1 MDHIQS
7 IRAFVTV
14 VRLES
19 YTKAARQL
27 NLSIA
32 SLSRAVSSLESHTQ
46 TRLVNRTSRQVS
58 LAPGARDYFD
68 VCVDVLNRLHDGE
81 QRLLSDRVEAKGML
95 RIAAHPMAIE
105 AGLAQVIGQ
114 YQDCSPGVG
123 LSVSTHTHPLRLA
136 DDSYD
141 VAVYPPELILDAEA
155 VCRRL
160 MHTPIALVASKTY
173 LERNRGNIFQGDLS
187 GHIIVSSQSDTDT
200 DRAIRL
206 EINGTVT
213 ELKPESVRMNVG
225 ESKAIQLALS
235 GFGLALLPELLVAQ
249 HLADGLLQPVF
260 PGCRL
265 IRKPAALGVAYIRQQ
280 TIPRRTRNFVDACVL
295 FFGSRDN
302 ANVPAAFVLAA

>member
-1 MDHIQS
+1 MDYIQS

-19 YTKAARQL
+19 FTKAARQL

-46 TRLVNRTSRQVS
+46 TRLVNRTSRHVL

-68 VCVDVLNRLHDGE
+68 VCVDVLNRLHEGE
-81 QRLLSDRVEAKGML
+81 QRLLSDRVEAKGVL

-105 AGLAQVIGQ
+105 AGLAQVISE
-114 YQDCSPGVG
+114 YQGNAPEVG
-123 LSVSTHTHPLRLA
+123 LSVSTHTTPLRL
-136 DDSYD
+136 DDDGYD

-160 MHTPIALVASKTY
+160 ICTPIALVASNTY
-173 LERNRGNIFQGDLS
+173 LQRNHGNISQGDLS
-187 GHIIVSSQSDTDT
+187 GHIIVSCQGDTDT
-200 DRAIRL
+200 DKAIRI
-206 EINGTVT
+206 EMNGKVA
-213 ELKPESVRMNVG
+213 ELKPESVRMNIG
-225 ESKAIQLALS
+225 ESMAIRLALS

-249 HLADGLLQPVF
+249 HLADEQLRLVF
-260 PGCRL
+260 PGGRL
-265 IRKPAALGVAYIRQQ
+265 IRKPAALGVAYVRQQ

-295 FFGSRDN
+295 FFGSQGN
-302 ANVPAAFVLAA
+302 ANSRASVGLAA